1 MAQNLEK
8 HGSWARLTEQ
18 KERNEEESNR
28 NSQME
33 SDTDAGVNGTH
44 WWWTLASTGQLGWGI
59 ASFRKG
65 YAGDSR
71 LMPVKAFGVASLFVG
86 SAASASLA
94 FLQASGIRK
103 VFNLPLYPFWMF
115 RPFLFFS
122 FLSLALFERQKQ
134 KENTG
139 RRLARSGCK
148 YQNATWYSFKNTSQ
162 VSLSFGL
169 IFFGIILLILAWH
182 EM

>member
-1 MAQNLEK
+1 
-8 HGSWARLTEQ
+8 
-18 KERNEEESNR
+18 
-28 NSQME
+28 ME

-103 VFNLPLYPFWMF
+103 VEDLLEVGANI
-115 RPFLFFS
+115 R
-122 FLSLALFERQKQ
+122 
-134 KENTG
+134 T
-139 RRLARSGCK
+139 RL
-148 YQNATWYSFKNTSQ
+148 
-162 VSLSFGL
+162 
-169 IFFGIILLILAWH
+169 GIPSRTPHKKTDDL
-182 EM
+182 

>member
-8 HGSWARLTEQ
+8 HGSGARLTEQ
-18 KERNEEESNR
+18 KERKEEESNR

-44 WWWTLASTGQLGWGI
+44 WWWALASTGQLGWGI
-59 ASFRKG
+59 SSFRRG

-103 VFNLPLYPFWMF
+103 VFNLPFEFSVLFF
-115 RPFLFFS
+115 SFLFFS
-122 FLSLALFERQKQ
+122 FPCF
-134 KENTG
+134 
-139 RRLARSGCK
+139 
-148 YQNATWYSFKNTSQ
+148 
-162 VSLSFGL
+162 V
-169 IFFGIILLILAWH
+169 
-182 EM
+182 

>member
-1 MAQNLEK
+1 
-8 HGSWARLTEQ
+8 
-18 KERNEEESNR
+18 
-28 NSQME
+28 ME

-44 WWWTLASTGQLGWGI
+44 WWWALASTGQLGWGI
-59 ASFRKG
+59 SSFRRG

-94 FLQASGIRK
+94 FLQASGIR
-103 VFNLPLYPFWMF
+103 
-115 RPFLFFS
+115 
-122 FLSLALFERQKQ
+122 
-134 KENTG
+134 

-162 VSLSFGL
+162 KNG
-169 IFFGIILLILAWH
+169 
-182 EM
+182 